1 MAGRWTFRHPWSPPK
16 TQWGD
21 AEREAPHDR
30 WSFVSVVR
38 VGSGRQIPCF
48 TNGLGDGEGKAFGL
62 TPTGPT
68 IRREKPLARAPWT
81 VPQTDTGRRVEDTKA
96 RERTLVKELGNLTP

>member
-30 WSFVSVVR
+30 WSFVSPVR
-38 VGSGRQIPCF
+38 GGSGRQIPRF
-48 TNGLGDGEGKAFGL
+48 THRLDGGEGKGFGL
-62 TPTGPT
+62 TPTGRP
-68 IRREKPLARAPWT
+68 IRREKPLARTSLT
-81 VPQTDTGRRVEDTKA
+81 VPHTDTGRPVEDTEA
-96 RERTLVKELGNLTP
+96 RERTLVKELGKLTP